1 MNDPEN
7 ILTNSEKNLCEYSAT
22 FGVLLSLTCLIQH
35 LVFAIPGRVT
45 NPMIPAYVFAIVAF
59 VLLGLK
65 KPISVILL
73 IISAGFS
80 FIIEYLW
87 LTHYSFSL
95 VVLLFFLYN
104 VTIIIVLFAE
114 QLPQKLK
121 MKAAAE
127 KKERDMWAGKI

>member
-1 MNDPEN
+1 MHDPHN
-7 ILTNSEKNLCEYSAT
+7 ILTNSDKNLCEYIAT

-35 LVFAIPGRVT
+35 LAFAIPGPIT

-65 KPISVILL
+65 KPVSVILL
-73 IISAGFS
+73 IVSAGFS

-95 VVLLFFLYN
+95 VVLLFCLYN
-104 VTIIIVLFAE
+104 VIIIVVLFAE
-114 QLPQKLK
+114 QVPRKLK
-121 MKAAAE
+121 MQAVAE
-127 KKERDMWAGKI
+127 KNERDMWAGKI